1 MTMTGIKSYVGIW
14 AILVTATILEVVTRT
29 LPAASSLLV
38 TIIILIAAGKAILIA
53 LYFQHLRYEA
63 KELAILPIA
72 GIVALTFL
80 GITAFFALGM

>member
-1 MTMTGIKSYVGIW
+1 MVGIKVYVGIW
-14 AILVTATILEVVTRT
+14 AALVAATILEVVTRS
-29 LPAASSLLV
+29 LPAATSWLV
-38 TIIILIAAGKAILIA
+38 TVIVLIAAGKAVLIA

-80 GITAFFALGM
+80 AITAFFSIGM